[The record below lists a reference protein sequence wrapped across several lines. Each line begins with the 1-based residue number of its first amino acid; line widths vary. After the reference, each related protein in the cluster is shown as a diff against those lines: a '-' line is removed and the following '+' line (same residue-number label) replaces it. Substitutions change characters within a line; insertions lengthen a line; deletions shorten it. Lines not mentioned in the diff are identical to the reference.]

1 MREKELKG
9 LKYKVNQLAPDY
21 DFIKKSAVYKD
32 SGGCLTDG
40 KRGVLT
46 DLNRGWVGFMR
57 SEGVDIILD
66 LEHPQPI
73 TLVGATFLH
82 HPELGILMPRE
93 VVFSASFNGKEFYLL
108 GKVKNTK
115 PLYTKKPLIQDYFL
129 EVEAYKARFLR
140 INFLTDVWSFID
152 EITLKVTSEGAATL
166 DVTSKPKIEKTS
178 LSDFDKTPSPSVKDM
193 CHMVLIYSGDTYSW
207 QAKDFLPYVGYL
219 NKKTLTLEDYLFDS
233 FLFLPYGK
241 TALGYSFN
249 HAGEKP
255 AQKEHWLAYLE
266 SLFVEGTNLYG
277 LDEAVGILK
286 ASLND
291 PYYKAKVEIAIP
303 YPSERQS
310 SFGEIAGKMLDFTT
324 INPQKALANRILA
337 VKWYVEEAIKRFVTA
352 KFKNLELVAFYWLE
366 ENVSFS
372 STPFEAD
379 LVKATAAIVHS
390 KSLAFHWIPFV
401 QAEGFREWSE
411 FGFDLALMQPNYFFH
426 PEAKEDR
433 LINNARLA
441 KKYGLSVEIEV
452 SNQVFTSDYYRQRF
466 KKYLENALEYGFNKT
481 LLAYYQETSLFC
493 LAALS
498 DNPQK
503 REIYDWVYRFISKE
517 KI

>member
-1 MREKELKG
+1 MMEKELKG
-9 LKYKVNQLAPDY
+9 LKYEVNQLAPDY
-21 DFIKKSAVYKD
+21 DFSKKSAVYKD
-32 SGGCLTDG
+32 GGGYLTDG
-40 KRGVLT
+40 KRGLLT
-46 DLNRGWVGFMR
+46 DLNSGWVGFMR
-57 SEGVDIILD
+57 SEGVEIILD

-82 HPELGILMPRE
+82 QPELGILMPRE
-93 VVFSASFNGKEFYLL
+93 VEFSASLNGKDYYLL
-108 GKVKNTK
+108 GKIKNPK
-115 PLYTKKPLIQDYFL
+115 PLYTKEPLIQDYFL
-129 EVEAYKARFLR
+129 ETEAYEARYLR
-140 INFLTDVWSFID
+140 ISFLTDVWSFID
-152 EITLKVTSEGAATL
+152 EITVKVTSEGAATL

-178 LSDFDKTPSPSVKDM
+178 LSDFDKTPSPDVKDM
-193 CHMVLIYSGDTYSW
+193 HHMVLIYSGDTYSW

-219 NKKTLTLEDYLFDS
+219 NNKTLTLEDYLFDS

-241 TALGYSFN
+241 NASGYSFN

-266 SLFVEGTNLYG
+266 SLFAEGTNLYG
-277 LDEAVGILK
+277 LDEAVEILK

-310 SFGEIAGKMLDFTT
+310 NFGEITGKRLDFTT
-324 INPQKALANRILA
+324 QNPQEALKNRIFA
-337 VKWYVEEAIKRFVTA
+337 VKWYVEEAIKRFVAA

-372 STPFEAD
+372 ATPFEAD
-379 LVKATAAIVHS
+379 LVKATAAILHG
-390 KSLAFHWIPFV
+390 KNLAFHWIPFI

-426 PEAKEDR
+426 PEAKGDR

-441 KKYGLSVEIEV
+441 KKYGLSVEIEI
-452 SNQVFTSDYYRQRF
+452 SNRVFTSEDYRGRY
-466 KKYLENALEYGFNKT
+466 KLYLENALEYDFNKT
-481 LLAYYQETSLFC
+481 LLAYYQETSLFGI
-493 LAALS
+493 AALS
-498 DNPQK
+498 DKPRK
-503 REIYDWVYRFISKE
+503 REIYDWVYQFISKG
-517 KI
+517 KF